1 VPDVLRRVVK
11 SRLFFAL
18 VCLGLVLIFNVV
30 IFAIVSHE
38 NFFSIEMSPA
48 GTLTGPLMQ
57 ILYYAPELVILAM
70 GMTVVASCSA
80 GADISVGSV
89 MVLAGAVGIKVLG
102 GSNIV
107 NFKVEEYAV
116 PLVLAL
122 LAFVLVGALCGAWNG
137 FLVAKLKV
145 QPMVATL
152 ILFIGARA
160 AAKVVTGG
168 TILRVEPASFRWF
181 GNYITDGEGKAI
193 VPLPTQLFIAAAVV
207 IVTAL
212 VLRFTAL
219 GTDIQSVGINAKASR
234 IVGIKSNRIVFM
246 AFVFCGACAGIAGII
261 MTSKISSIDSQWGAR
276 MIELDAILA
285 VALGG
290 NSLAGGRFSLA
301 GSVVGAVTIQT
312 LKTGLLTAGVRAEQM
327 PFYQA
332 LVVVMIV
339 IIQSPEL
346 RPMVSRG
353 LARIRALAPNQAKQV
368 RSG

>member
-1 VPDVLRRVVK
+1 MPSRLRRVVK
-11 SRLFFAL
+11 SQLFFAL
-18 VCLGLVLIFNVV
+18 VCLGLVLVLNVI

-38 NFFSIEMSPA
+38 NFFKIEMSPA
-48 GTLTGPLMQ
+48 NTLTGPIMQ

-70 GMTVVASCSA
+70 GMTVVAACSA

-89 MVLAGAVGIKVLG
+89 MVLSGAVGIKVLG
-102 GSNIV
+102 GSNVV

-116 PLVLAL
+116 PLVVSL
-122 LAFVLVGALCGAWNG
+122 LVFVLIGALCGVWNG

-168 TILRVEPASFRWF
+168 TILRVEPKSFRWF
-181 GNYITDGEGKAI
+181 GNYITNQQGDVI
-193 VPLPTQLFIAAAVV
+193 FPLPTQIFIAAAVV
-207 IVTAL
+207 VATML

-219 GTDIQSVGINAKASR
+219 GTNIQSVGINARASR
-234 IVGIKSNRIVFM
+234 IVGIKSNRIIWL

-290 NSLAGGRFSLA
+290 NSLAGGKFSLA
-301 GSVVGAVTIQT
+301 GSVVGALTIQT

-332 LVVVMIV
+332 IVVVIIV
-339 IIQSPEL
+339 IIQSPRL
-346 RPMVSRG
+346 RPMANQAA
-353 LARIRALAPNQAKQV
+353 ARIRGLLPARAKAV
-368 RSG
+368 KP

>member
-1 VPDVLRRVVK
+1 MPSALSRVVK

-18 VCLGLVLIFNVV
+18 VCLGLVLALDVV
-30 IFAIVSHE
+30 VFAITNQQ
-38 NFFSIEMSPA
+38 NFFKIELSPA
-48 GTLTGPLMQ
+48 NTLTGPLMQ
-57 ILYYAPELVILAM
+57 ILYWAPELVILAM
-70 GMTVVASCSA
+70 GMTLVASCSA

-89 MVLAGAVGIKVLG
+89 MVLSGAVGIKILG
-102 GSNIV
+102 GNNIE

-116 PLVLAL
+116 PLVLAFG
-122 LAFVLVGALCGAWNG
+122 AFIAVGALCGVWNG

-168 TILRVEPASFRWF
+168 TILRVEPKSFRWL
-181 GNYITDGEGKAI
+181 GNYITDSEGNNIFPVPTQVFVAI
-193 VPLPTQLFIAAAVV
+193 VVVAA
-207 IVTAL
+207 TAL

-219 GTDIQSVGINAKASR
+219 GTNIQSVGINAKASK
-234 IVGIKSNRIVFM
+234 IMGIRSNRTIWL
-246 AFVFCGACAGIAGII
+246 AFVFCGVCAGIAGII

-290 NSLAGGRFSLA
+290 NSLAGGKFSLA
-301 GSVVGAVTIQT
+301 GSVVGAITIQA

-332 LVVVMIV
+332 IVVVIIV

-346 RPMVSRG
+346 RPMASRT
-353 LARIRALAPNQAKQV
+353 LARMRKF
-368 RSG
+368 SGKKVVKS